1 MIKPR
6 RKSVDLSFFWDVET
20 TFRHIFL
27 LGGGHWDFRACGF
40 DYFFDRFFGF
50 CAKKSRFFGFGV
62 HCSLRIFRILA
73 FSFRFLQKIVTGF
86 RI

>member
-50 CAKKSRFFGFGV
+50 GV